1 MTPRPFKVL
10 GIQQIAI
17 GGPVVEKMASLVNPR
32 QIAARMTV
40 PAEATRAGPTL
51 VADSSTAA
59 SGSIPRPNASRNLLI
74 RNTQ

>member
-1 MTPRPFKVL
+1 MKVKL
-10 GIQQIAI
+10 TATVTATQIAI
-17 GGPVVEKMASLVNPR
+17 GGPVVEKMASLVKPR

-40 PAEATRAGPTL
+40 PAEATNAGPTL

-59 SGSIPRPNASRNLLI
+59 SGSTPRPYASRNLLI